1 LKLEASC
8 FGGEESS
15 KLCPKTNSDK
25 VPDKG
30 WLSWLREKEDPEP
43 KAIMQIV
50 NTRDFSGRRSN
61 WDETAQIPVLI
72 NVLIRM
78 GCIVGG
84 I

>member
-1 LKLEASC
+1 
-8 FGGEESS
+8 
-15 KLCPKTNSDK
+15 

-43 KAIMQIV
+43 KVIMQIV